1 MFYFKEE
8 TVNGLQRLVATL
20 QDQSASHG
28 IDSPNFEELNKKL
41 ETSEAKM
48 KSLQEENV
56 SLTQVWYTIWLL
68 NYWWLNKV

>member
-20 QDQSASHG
+20 QDQSANHG

-68 NYWWLNKV
+68 NY